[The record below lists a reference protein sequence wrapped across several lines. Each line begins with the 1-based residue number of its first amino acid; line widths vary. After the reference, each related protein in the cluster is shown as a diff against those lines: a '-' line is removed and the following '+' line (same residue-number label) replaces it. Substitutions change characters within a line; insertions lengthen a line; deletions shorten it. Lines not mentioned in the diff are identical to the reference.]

1 MLRIVVKGQILADFV
16 VEFTEGTFEKEEVVI
31 GILII
36 STTVVPSWK
45 VYTDGAF
52 NWKWAVI
59 GIVLVSLEKLIVR
72 KSLRLGFLTTNNETE
87 YEALLVGA

>member
-52 NWKWAVI
+52 N
-59 GIVLVSLEKLIVR
+59 
-72 KSLRLGFLTTNNETE
+72 
-87 YEALLVGA
+87 